1 MQICVVNDRMLIRD
15 LTVNEILFPLNRIAD
30 ETGFFSQC
38 IIISIKNNRDTINK
52 RFNGGKSCLY
62 EVGV

>member
-30 ETGFFSQC
+30 EKVFFL
-38 IIISIKNNRDTINK
+38 NV
-52 RFNGGKSCLY
+52 L
-62 EVGV
+62 